1 MTSIDYEIAT
11 SGCMLISS
19 NERFTL
25 SSGQKSNIYMD
36 MRHSLKKPKLFSSL
50 VNEVSQIVKKING
63 KCVCGVPDGGVPLA
77 SAVSLVSQ
85 IPLLVARKEEKKH
98 GMGGKFFG
106 GADEYVDEIIL
117 IDDVISTG
125 GSLVKAVNLLRDNNY
140 KVSNAIV
147 LVDRLMGGVE
157 NLKKINVN
165 VFTVTNIDRIE
176 KSLFNL
182 KKEKDLMEC
191 KNLSGKRLI
200 ECAKRKKSKIIFS
213 ADIVNSSDL
222 LDILEKIGKNIC
234 CAKLHSDS
242 IIDFN
247 QDTINSLLELSKKH
261 DFLLMEDRKL
271 ADIGSTMEK
280 QLLYGNNQ
288 ILEWADLI
296 TVHGLPGDESIL
308 HLSQIIGKEKGLI
321 LIGQMSSKN
330 NMFNGLYIQTLI
342 NLVYNHSEI
351 FGGIV
356 CQERLLS
363 LPIPHL
369 CPGIKLTEKSDNK
382 GQKYRTPKEAF
393 ESGIDFL
400 IVGRDIYQS
409 ENIEDTAKEYQIN
422 TWL

>member
-1 MTSIDYEIAT
+1 VA
-11 SGCMLISS
+11 L
-19 NERFTL
+19 L
-25 SSGQKSNIYMD
+25 
-36 MRHSLKKPKLFSSL
+36 
-50 VNEVSQIVKKING
+50 
-63 KCVCGVPDGGVPLA
+63 
-77 SAVSLVSQ
+77 SQ

-98 GMGGKFFG
+98 GMGGQFFG
-106 GADEYVDEIIL
+106 GSENEDEIIL
-117 IDDVISTG
+117 IDDVVSTG
-125 GSLVKAVNLLRDNNY
+125 GSVVKAVNLLRENGY
-140 KVSNAIV
+140 KVSKAIV
-147 LVDRLMGGVE
+147 LVDRLMGGAE
-157 NLKKINVN
+157 SLKKINIDL
-165 VFTVTNIDRIE
+165 FTVTNVNKIE
-176 KSLFNL
+176 ESILVYNKKDEQLL
-182 KKEKDLMEC
+182 KC
-191 KNLSGKRLI
+191 KNLAGKRLV

-222 LDILEKIGKNIC
+222 LNILDNIGKNIC

-242 IIDFN
+242 VIDFN
-247 QDTINSLLELSKKH
+247 QDTINSLLGLSKKH

-280 QLLYGNNQ
+280 QLHYGNNQ
-288 ILEWADLI
+288 ILKWADLI
-296 TVHGLPGDESIL
+296 TVHGLPGSESIL
-308 HLSQIIGKEKGLI
+308 YLSQIIGKDKGLV
-321 LIGQMSSKN
+321 LIGQMSSSN
-330 NMFNGLYIQTLI
+330 NMFNGLYTQTLI

-409 ENIEDTAKEYQIN
+409 EDIEDTAKEYQVN
-422 TWL
+422 TWF